1 MPGLSHMN
9 VCFEDIV
16 PEGHALVCVCMID
29 KAKIVAGVP
38 LWVDTEL
45 LGIQN
50 VADCLGHLT
59 WKHDAL
65 SCCWSSHDV
74 SPAFHLKR
82 GVRQGL

>member
-1 MPGLSHMN
+1 
-9 VCFEDIV
+9 
-16 PEGHALVCVCMID
+16 MID

-59 WKHDAL
+59 SEQARKL
-65 SCCWSSHDV
+65 SGNMMHLAVAGAIMMSSLL
-74 SPAFHLKR
+74 SI
-82 GVRQGL
+82 